1 MNLHEPFGGLLQNGR
16 GQEEVS
22 SFNSVFIRLLVD
34 VTIYKVKIMQKR
46 SQAVKIKSFVTTI
59 NV

>member
-1 MNLHEPFGGLLQNGR
+1 MNLHEPFGGLLQKGR

-46 SQAVKIKSFVTTI
+46 SQAIKIKSFVTTI